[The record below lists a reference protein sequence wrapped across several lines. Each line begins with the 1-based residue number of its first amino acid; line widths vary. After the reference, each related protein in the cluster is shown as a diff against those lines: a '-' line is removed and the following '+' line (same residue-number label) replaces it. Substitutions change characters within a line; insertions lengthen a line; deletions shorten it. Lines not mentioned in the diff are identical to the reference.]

1 MPLYVA
7 LAVLREWL
15 MSHVSVPSA
24 YMSVSLDAD
33 RARAEVSDG
42 LFVEVT
48 QRAGCAT
55 LDVCVRWQDGDG
67 GGWRRGAAP
76 ARRGCGGCWTPLPCT
91 GPCGSMYK
99 CTRQKR
105 PSAGCCSTSKRQ
117 ATC

>member
-1 MPLYVA
+1 MQKLYRQPAAATRAMPLYVA

-15 MSHVSVPSA
+15 MSHVSVLSA

-67 GGWRRGAAP
+67 EWVE
-76 ARRGCGGCWTPLPCT
+76 T
-91 GPCGSMYK
+91 G
-99 CTRQKR
+99 R
-105 PSAGCCSTSKRQ
+105 STSEEGLRGLLDAFAVHGPLRQ
-117 ATC
+117 HV